1 MIKFLFNTTFFISL
15 FFCSI
20 LAQWTVVTSPVS
32 DMRFV
37 KVQFLDDSNGW
48 IAAESKVLRT
58 SDAGT
63 TWSEANTNINDTRGF
78 YAIST
83 TTAWICGTFGKISK
97 TTDGGATWVA
107 QTTGAPNLTS
117 IDAIFFHDQNNGWAS
132 GTDGLLLK
140 TSNGG
145 TTWQTVPTNI
155 TSDLESME
163 FYDINTGW
171 VGGGSKFIR
180 TTDGGTTWTQV
191 NHFAEVR
198 DIHFLNADTGFVSDT
213 WGQDN
218 LVHKTTN
225 GGATWQALTT
235 ISTGPYY
242 FHGVHF
248 TDVNTGYV
256 VGRTMFFLGNHG
268 IYKTTDGGVTWNAQT
283 TNPAPMF
290 ENFRSV
296 TFTPNGTGWAV
307 GDKSAIYKL
316 VSTTSAYEEIGTPG
330 DFVLNQNYPNPF
342 NPSTTISFSLPTDG
356 QVELTLYNIQGEK
369 ILTLLSEYLSAGM
382 FAKSFDLAAAG
393 LSSGVYLFK
402 LNHTDGNGKMLSLT
416 RKLTLLK

>member
-1 MIKFLFNTTFFISL
+1 MIKILFNITLLGFFITLTVS
-15 FFCSI
+15 
-20 LAQWTVVTSPVS
+20 AQWTVVSSPVS

-37 KVQFLDDSNGW
+37 KVQFLDNSNGW

-58 SDAGT
+58 SDAGN
-63 TWSEANTNINDTRGF
+63 TWSQANTNINDTRGF

-97 TTDGGATWVA
+97 TTDGGTTWVA
-107 QTTGAPNLTS
+107 QTTGAPNLSS
-117 IDAIFFHDQNNGWAS
+117 IDAIFFHNQNNGWAA

-140 TSNGG
+140 TTNGG
-145 TTWQTVPTNI
+145 TNWQTVPTNV
-155 TSDLESME
+155 TSGFESIK
-163 FYDINTGW
+163 FYNSNIGW
-171 VGGGSKFIR
+171 IGGGSKFLR

-198 DIHFLNADTGFVSDT
+198 DIHFLDANTGFVSDT

-218 LVHKTTN
+218 LVHKTTD
-225 GGATWQALTT
+225 GGATWQATTT

-268 IYKTTDGGVTWNAQT
+268 IYKTTDGGTTWNAQT
-283 TNPAPMF
+283 TNPVPMF

-296 TFTPNGTGWAV
+296 MFTPNGTGWAV

-316 VSTTSAYEEIGTPG
+316 SGTTSVEEENGIPV
-330 DFVLNQNYPNPF
+330 DFALNQNFPNPF
-342 NPSTTISFSLPTDG
+342 NPSTTFSFTLQSEG
-356 QVELTLYNIQGEK
+356 QTELLLYNMQGEK
-369 ILTLLSEYLSAGM
+369 IATLISEYLTAGNHSRIVDFTKM
-382 FAKSFDLAAAG
+382 G
-393 LSSGVYLFK
+393 LSSGVYLYR
-402 LNHTDGNGKMLSLT
+402 LNHTGADGKNISASK
-416 RKLTLLK
+416 KLTLLK

>member
-1 MIKFLFNTTFFISL
+1 MKKFLFNVILLCFFFTTAVM
-15 FFCSI
+15 
-20 LAQWTVVTSPVS
+20 AQWTVVTSPVS

-117 IDAIFFHDQNNGWAS
+117 IEAIFFHDQNNGWAA
-132 GTDGLLLK
+132 GADGLLLK
-140 TSNGG
+140 TTDGG
-145 TTWQTVPTNI
+145 TTWQTVTTNI
-155 TSDLESME
+155 TDSFRSMK
-163 FYDINTGW
+163 FYDDNTGW
-171 VGGGSKFIR
+171 VGGGTGFLR

-191 NHFAEVR
+191 THFASVR
-198 DIHFLNADTGFVSDT
+198 DIHFLDANTGFVSDT
-213 WGQDN
+213 YGPDN
-218 LVHKTTN
+218 RVSKTTD

-242 FHGVHF
+242 FHGVYF

-268 IYKTTDGGVTWNAQT
+268 LYKTTDGGVTWTAQT
-283 TNPAPMF
+283 ANPAPMF

-316 VSTTSAYEEIGTPG
+316 VSTTSASEESGTPT

-342 NPSTTISFSLPTDG
+342 NPSTTISFSLPTEG
-356 QVELTLYNIQGEK
+356 QVELVLYNIQGEK
-369 ILTLLSEYLSAGM
+369 ILTLLSEYLPAGV
-382 FAKSFDLAAAG
+382 FSRNFDLAGAG

-402 LNHTDGNGKMLSLT
+402 LNYTDPDNKLSSAT

>member
-1 MIKFLFNTTFFISL
+1 MIKILFNITLLGFFITLTVS
-15 FFCSI
+15 
-20 LAQWTVVTSPVS
+20 AQWTVVSSPVS

-37 KVQFLDDSNGW
+37 KVQFLDNSNGW

-58 SDAGT
+58 SDAGN
-63 TWSEANTNINDTRGF
+63 TWSQANTNINDTRGF

-97 TTDGGATWVA
+97 TTDGGTTWVA
-107 QTTGAPNLTS
+107 QTTGAPNLSS
-117 IDAIFFHDQNNGWAS
+117 IDAIFFHDQNNGWAA

-140 TSNGG
+140 TTNGG
-145 TTWQTVPTNI
+145 TNWQTVPTNV
-155 TSDLESME
+155 TSGFESIK
-163 FYDINTGW
+163 FYNSNIGW
-171 VGGGSKFIR
+171 IGGGSKFLR

-198 DIHFLNADTGFVSDT
+198 DIHFLDANTGFVSDT

-218 LVHKTTN
+218 LVHKTTD
-225 GGATWQALTT
+225 GGATWQATTT
-235 ISTGPYY
+235 ITTGPYY

-268 IYKTTDGGVTWNAQT
+268 IYKTTDGGTTWTAQT
-283 TNPAPMF
+283 TNPVPMF

-296 TFTPNGTGWAV
+296 VFTPNGTGWAV

-316 VSTTSAYEEIGTPG
+316 SGTTSVEEENGIPV
-330 DFVLNQNYPNPF
+330 DFALNQNFPNPF
-342 NPSTTISFSLPTDG
+342 NPSTTFSFTLQSDG
-356 QVELTLYNIQGEK
+356 QTELVLYNMQGEK
-369 ILTLLSEYLSAGM
+369 IATLISEYLTAGNHSRVVDFTKM
-382 FAKSFDLAAAG
+382 G
-393 LSSGVYLFK
+393 LSSGVYLYR
-402 LNHTDGNGKMLSLT
+402 LNHTGADGRNISASK
-416 RKLTLLK
+416 KLTLLK

>member
-1 MIKFLFNTTFFISL
+1 MIKILFNITLLGFFITLTVS
-15 FFCSI
+15 
-20 LAQWTVVTSPVS
+20 AQWTVVSSPVS

-37 KVQFLDDSNGW
+37 KVQFLDNSNGW

-58 SDAGT
+58 SDAGN
-63 TWSEANTNINDTRGF
+63 TWSQANTNINDTRGF

-97 TTDGGATWVA
+97 TTDGGTTWVA
-107 QTTGAPNLTS
+107 QTTGAPNLSS
-117 IDAIFFHDQNNGWAS
+117 IDAIFFHDQNNGWAA

-140 TSNGG
+140 TTNGG
-145 TTWQTVPTNI
+145 TNWQTVPTNV
-155 TSDLESME
+155 TSGFESIK
-163 FYDINTGW
+163 FYNSNIGW
-171 VGGGSKFIR
+171 IGGGSKFLR

-198 DIHFLNADTGFVSDT
+198 DIHFLDANTGFVSDT

-218 LVHKTTN
+218 LVHKTTD
-225 GGATWQALTT
+225 GGATWQATTT
-235 ISTGPYY
+235 ITTGPYY

-268 IYKTTDGGVTWNAQT
+268 IYKTTDGGTTWTAQT
-283 TNPAPMF
+283 TNPVPMF

-296 TFTPNGTGWAV
+296 VFTPNGTGWAV

-316 VSTTSAYEEIGTPG
+316 SGTTSVEEENGIPV
-330 DFVLNQNYPNPF
+330 DFALNQNFPNPF
-342 NPSTTISFSLPTDG
+342 NPSTTFSFTLQSEG
-356 QVELTLYNIQGEK
+356 QTELLLYNMQGEK
-369 ILTLLSEYLSAGM
+369 IATLISEYLTAGNHSRIVDFTKM
-382 FAKSFDLAAAG
+382 G
-393 LSSGVYLFK
+393 LSSGVYLYR
-402 LNHTDGNGKMLSLT
+402 LNHTGADGKNISASK
-416 RKLTLLK
+416 KLTLLK